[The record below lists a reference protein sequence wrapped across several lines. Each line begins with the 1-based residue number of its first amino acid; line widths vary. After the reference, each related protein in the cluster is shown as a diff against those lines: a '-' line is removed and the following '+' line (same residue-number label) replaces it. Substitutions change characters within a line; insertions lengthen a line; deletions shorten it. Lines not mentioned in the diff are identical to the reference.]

1 MAFRF
6 SFAHLL
12 CTLTLTMFRC
22 LYYRSSLEPRRL
34 RPISHK
40 PCPALSLWSEPH
52 FLSPHRRRIGSVA
65 AAETAKNDLRPGVA
79 GRCRPVNEDAQ
90 ARASASPS
98 TGSVLPVAR
107 ARLRRPQGRVMLF
120 LALRFVC
127 SAFWPNWTYQIRPPD
142 GAGLIHRA
150 LRFQESRAVAAQD
163 PDTGIWWLLPHQWRQ
178 CSTDASDV
186 HFDDI
191 PYGLVAGAAGR
202 ARNPPPAG
210 ERKLHKQGLRRRYYH
225 GDGRRLRV
233 RCHILKQD
241 RNDAI
246 GQVWRQCQ
254 AFGRYFVFTFIV
266 SVANRDQTGGTVD
279 RDIHWAFECRALL
292 HQVIGQQAE
301 MTALR
306 KNRGFVL

>member
-40 PCPALSLWSEPH
+40 PRPALSLWSEPH
-52 FLSPHRRRIGSVA
+52 FLSPRRRRIGSVA
-65 AAETAKNDLRPGVA
+65 AAETARMISVQESPDDA
-79 GRCRPVNEDAQ
+79 GRSTRTRKLAH
-90 ARASASPS
+90 SASPS

-107 ARLRRPQGRVMLF
+107 ARLRRQQGRVMLF

-163 PDTGIWWLLPHQWRQ
+163 PDTGIWWLLPHQWCQ

-202 ARNPPPAG
+202 ERIPAFG
-210 ERKLHKQGLRRRYYH
+210 GNRKFHKQGLRRRYYH
-225 GDGRRLRV
+225 GDGR
-233 RCHILKQD
+233 
-241 RNDAI
+241 
-246 GQVWRQCQ
+246 
-254 AFGRYFVFTFIV
+254 
-266 SVANRDQTGGTVD
+266 
-279 RDIHWAFECRALL
+279 
-292 HQVIGQQAE
+292 
-301 MTALR
+301 
-306 KNRGFVL
+306 